1 MDFLCRRPFILRLGL
16 FLERKQ
22 RLVAFSPWPL
32 LPLLRVD
39 IFGIFVYT
47 WLQDLSCLGVTYL
60 IQIEKLSE
68 ITYADRYHPLLVNI
82 AHGLLLPVGQFLQ
95 VACQIQGYICEKEL
109 KALLN
114 NAIKKSFE
122 HYKDYPTWPE
132 D

>member
-1 MDFLCRRPFILRLGL
+1 MKETKEKEKMRRIFWEQFPKGTEQFAFDIEEHILQAMYGTGKKEISFMELHNAIG
-16 FLERKQ
+16 
-22 RLVAFSPWPL
+22 VA
-32 LPLLRVD
+32 
-39 IFGIFVYT
+39 
-47 WLQDLSCLGVTYL
+47 
-60 IQIEKLSE
+60 
-68 ITYADRYHPLLVNI
+68 
-82 AHGLLLPVGQFLQ
+82 VGHFLQ